1 MPPGA
6 DRYPEVADRERRR
19 FLTEVARENCAT
31 GWQLRAGDAANFAIG
46 QGDVL
51 ATPLQMAVLYGAIA
65 DGGTVRTPRV
75 GAALVDPVSGERT
88 ALDPGPTHRAPLSA
102 ATDRYLR
109 SALRRVVTSGTAA
122 AAFAGMPADWPV
134 AGKTGTGEVVGKR
147 DTSWFVSYAPAT
159 RPRWVVAAVVAQ
171 GGPGGSTAAPV
182 TARCTSPCAGW
193 AERHE
198 PQRPDRLTGMLT
210 STSWCSVLVWW
221 YVAAIRAS
229 QLGKKVAVV
238 EKKYW
243 GGVCLNV
250 GCIPSKALIKNA
262 ELAHTL
268 QHEKELYGIEG
279 EATMK
284 YGATHARSRKVSAGI
299 VKGVHFLMKKNKIEE
314 VDGWGTLTSATSM
327 DVALNDGS
335 TRQLTFDH
343 LIIAA
348 GAVTRMLPGV
358 EVSQNVV
365 TYEEQILDEN
375 LPGSIVIAGSGAI
388 GVEFAYVM
396 KNFGVDV
403 TIVEFLDRMVPTE
416 DEEISKELL
425 KHYKKLGVKVML
437 STKVEGVEDT
447 GSGVRVTVSP
457 AAGGDQQVLE
467 ADKFMSAIGFAPRTE
482 GYGLEA
488 TGVQLTERGAIA
500 IDEYGRTNVE
510 NVYAIGDCTA
520 KLMLAHVAEAQGVV
534 AAEHLS
540 GAETM
545 PVEYDFIPRA
555 TYCHPQIGSFG
566 YSEAQAKEKGYD
578 VKTAKFPFSA
588 NGKAMGLGDAVG
600 FVKVVADAE
609 HNEIIGAHMIG
620 PDVTELLPVLTLAQ
634 KWDLTADE
642 VSRNVFAH
650 PTLSE
655 AVKEAVEGIAG
666 HMINL

>member
-1 MPPGA
+1 MADFDLVVLGA
-6 DRYPEVADRERRR
+6 
-19 FLTEVARENCAT
+19 
-31 GWQLRAGDAANFAIG
+31 
-46 QGDVL
+46 
-51 ATPLQMAVLYGAIA
+51 
-65 DGGTVRTPRV
+65 
-75 GAALVDPVSGERT
+75 
-88 ALDPGPTHRAPLSA
+88 
-102 ATDRYLR
+102 
-109 SALRRVVTSGTAA
+109 
-122 AAFAGMPADWPV
+122 
-134 AGKTGTGEVVGKR
+134 
-147 DTSWFVSYAPAT
+147 
-159 RPRWVVAAVVAQ
+159 
-171 GGPGGSTAAPV
+171 GPGG
-182 TARCTSPCAGW
+182 
-193 AERHE
+193 
-198 PQRPDRLTGMLT
+198 
-210 STSWCSVLVWW
+210 
-221 YVAAIRAS
+221 YVAAIRAA
-229 QLGKKVAVV
+229 QLGNKVAVI

-268 QHEKELYGIEG
+268 THDKKKFGIEG
-279 EATMK
+279 DATMSF
-284 YGATHARSRKVSAGI
+284 GPTHARSRQVSAGI
-299 VKGVHFLMKKNKIEE
+299 VKGVHFLMKKNKITEI
-314 VDGWGTLTSATSM
+314 DGWGTITSPTTV
-327 DVALNDGS
+327 DVALNDGETKTVS
-335 TRQLTFDH
+335 FDK

-348 GAVTRMLPGV
+348 GATTRMLPGV
-358 EVSQNVV
+358 EVSKNVV

-375 LPGSIVIAGSGAI
+375 LPGSIIIAGSGAI

-416 DEEISKELL
+416 DADVSKELA

-437 STKVEGVEDT
+437 GTKVEAVEDT
-447 GSGVRVTVSP
+447 GSGVKVTVTP
-457 AAGGDQQVLE
+457 AKGGDAQVLE
-467 ADKFMSAIGFAPRTE
+467 ADKLLSAIGFAPRTE
-482 GYGLEA
+482 GYGLESI
-488 TGVQLTERGAIA
+488 GVELTDRGAIA
-500 IDEYGRTNVE
+500 IDEYCRTNVE

-534 AAEHLS
+534 AAEHMN

-566 YSEAQAKEKGYD
+566 YSEEQAKEKGYD
-578 VKTAKFPFSA
+578 VKTATFPFTA

-642 VSRNVFAH
+642 VARNVFAH